1 MNEKKTLSH
10 IVDLLVAKYD
20 MGREDATTFVR
31 GMFELIEEA
40 LVTEKFVKVK
50 GLGTFKLTEVESR
63 ESVDVRTGERIEI
76 QGHNKIS
83 FIPEASLKELINKPF
98 AHFENV
104 VLNEGTELP
113 DTEVFVEN
121 PVEEDASVEEEAA
134 EEDAPAEEN
143 IPAAEEETP
152 VEDETP
158 AEEEEEIPVEEK
170 AETPAKEKTPVK
182 EPSKR
187 YQITRLVLTFALLF
201 LVLAFVF
208 LRLTRDR
215 SWDHES
221 AAYAQQMEEAK
232 AAETPADSLT
242 VDSLSAPVDSL
253 ALAETTPE
261 EPASQSTP
269 KATPAQDTPKAPAA
283 SEASKTEP
291 AKTSEPAP
299 ATTRLKTNAA
309 YRIVGTKGVHT
320 LKEGETLRLI
330 AEKYYGNRNL
340 SKYIYEHNKSA
351 IANPDL
357 VPVGTQLNIP
367 ELQAN
372 E

>member
-1 MNEKKTLSH
+1 
-10 IVDLLVAKYD
+10 
-20 MGREDATTFVR
+20 
-31 GMFELIEEA
+31 
-40 LVTEKFVKVK
+40 
-50 GLGTFKLTEVESR
+50 
-63 ESVDVRTGERIEI
+63 VDVRTGERIEI

-143 IPAAEEETP
+143 VPAAEEETPVEDETPAAEEETP

-242 VDSLSAPVDSL
+242 VDSLSAPLDSL
-253 ALAETTPE
+253 VLAEATPE
-261 EPASQSTP
+261 EPASQDTP
-269 KATPAQDTPKAPAA
+269 KATPAQDAPKAPAA